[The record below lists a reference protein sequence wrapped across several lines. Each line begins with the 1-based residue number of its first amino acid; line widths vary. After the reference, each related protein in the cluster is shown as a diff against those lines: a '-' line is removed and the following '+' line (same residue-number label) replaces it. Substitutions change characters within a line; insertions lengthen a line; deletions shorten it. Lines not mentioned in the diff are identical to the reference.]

1 MASSS
6 CLPLVSENFSEVHD
20 ARSYLSP
27 FTSSRSDL
35 DARTSED
42 QAASQHKRRRI
53 ASNADFSSHDHL
65 KELKNAFPM
74 LQSPDYYMSPSLE
87 EMSIHVLKDPDYT
100 SQVLDF
106 TIGRCGYGSVKF
118 FGKTDVR
125 WLDLDQIVK
134 FHRNEV
140 IVYEDETTKPIVG
153 QGLNKPAEVT
163 LVLRSITASF
173 LERQFDNVVKKLKY
187 ITERQGAHFISFEPE
202 NCEWKFSVNHFS
214 RFGLT
219 EDEEEDIVM
228 DDANAV
234 QDPAEINCNEISDNN
249 ENNSMYFTESV
260 LCHSLPAHL
269 GLDPIKMK
277 EMRMVIFPEDKQE
290 FEDYNESPKFQRSF
304 TGREYMRSPLKDSSQ
319 RTSQKLNSPVVRKTP
334 LALLE
339 YNQGSLDSNPSGSI
353 LMSQPKKVTPFKR
366 LKAEGFKLDLTHE
379 TPITINQSR
388 NIVDAGLFMGRSFRV
403 GWGPNGI
410 LVHTGNLVGSTN
422 SQRVLSSVVNVEKVA
437 IDNVV
442 RDENSKVRKEL
453 VEFAFDLPLNLHKE
467 MNHEFEEVGS
477 FNLKLQK
484 VVFIRLMLSDIC
496 RGYID
501 IVERQLEVPGIS
513 SSTRLVLTHQ
523 IMVWEL
529 IKVLFSERENVGN
542 SLADDNEEDM
552 MQDIK
557 EASLEFDLEAL
568 PLIRRAEFSCWLQE
582 SVFPQV
588 QFEVGSLNDS
598 SYLEHIFLLMT
609 GRQLD
614 AAVQLASSRGDV
626 RLACLLSQAGGFT
639 VGSTVRCNDVA
650 LQLDIWRR
658 NGLDFNFIEKERT
671 RLYELLA
678 GNIFDALH
686 GIELDWKRFLG
697 LLMWYRLPPD
707 TTLPVIFHSYQHLLK
722 NGRAPLPVPVYAD
735 GPQEL
740 ALKSNTNECLDLSYL
755 LMLLHANEDP
765 EFSFLKTM
773 FSASSS
779 TDDPL
784 DYHMIWHQRAV
795 LEAIGAV
802 SSKDLHILDMG
813 FVSQL
818 LCLGKCHWAIYVVLH
833 MPFRDDFPH
842 LQAKVIREI
851 LFQYCEIWSSQES
864 QFEFIENLGVPR
876 VWLHEAM
883 AVFFSYHGNL
893 SGALEHFI
901 ECRNWHKAHTIFTTS
916 VAHSLFLSAE
926 HSDIWKLATSMEI
939 HKSEIENWEF
949 GAGIYISFYSLRSS
963 LQENYEGSE
972 LDSLE
977 SRNVACGEFLGR
989 LNESLAVWGDRL
1001 PVEARVVYS
1010 KMAEEISRL
1019 LLSDIGDCST
1029 RDAQLS
1035 CFDTIFTAPMREDL
1049 RSSHLQ
1055 DAVSLFTC
1063 YLSEIAS

>member
-1 MASSS
+1 MCSVLNFICFIAD
-6 CLPLVSENFSEVHD
+6 NFSKIYD
-20 ARSYLSP
+20 ARSYLSLD
-27 FTSSRSDL
+27 TSSRLNL
-35 DARTSED
+35 DATNSED
-42 QAASQHKRRRI
+42 QAALQHKRRRI
-53 ASNADFSSHDHL
+53 TSNADISSHNHL
-65 KELKNAFPM
+65 KELKSTFPT
-74 LQSPDYYMSPSLE
+74 LKSPDYYMSPSLE
-87 EMSIHVLKDPDYT
+87 ELSIHVLKDPDYI
-100 SQVLDF
+100 SHVSDF

-125 WLDLDQIVK
+125 WLDLDKIVK
-134 FHRNEV
+134 FRRNEI
-140 IVYEDETTKPIVG
+140 IVYDDETIKPIVG
-153 QGLNKPAEVT
+153 QGLNKSAEVT
-163 LVLRSITASF
+163 LVLRQITPNF
-173 LERQFDNVVKKLKY
+173 LERQFDNIVKKLKY
-187 ITERQGAHFISFEPE
+187 ITERQGAQFISFEPE

-228 DDANAV
+228 DDANAE
-234 QDPAEINCNEISDNN
+234 QDPAEISCSEISDNN
-249 ENNSMYFTESV
+249 EKVSMDFTESV

-269 GLDPIKMK
+269 GLDPLKMK
-277 EMRMVIFPEDKQE
+277 EMRMVIFPEDEEE
-290 FEDYNESPKFQRSF
+290 FEDCNESPKFQKSF

-339 YNQGSLDSNPSGSI
+339 YNQGSLDSGSPGSI
-353 LMSQPKKVTPFKR
+353 LMSQPKRVTPVKP

-379 TPITINQSR
+379 TPITIHHSH

-410 LVHTGNLVGSTN
+410 LVHTGNLVGSAN
-422 SQRVLSSVVNVEKVA
+422 SERVLSSVVNVEKVA

-442 RDENSKVRKEL
+442 RDENNKVHKEL

-467 MNHEFEEVGS
+467 MNHEFEEVEVGS

-484 VVFIRLMLSDIC
+484 VVFNRLMLSDVC

-501 IVERQLEVPGIS
+501 IVERQHEVPGLS
-513 SSTRLVLTHQ
+513 SSARLVLTHQ

-529 IKVLFSERENVGN
+529 IKVLFSERENIGN
-542 SLADDNEEDM
+542 LGDLTDDNEEDM
-552 MQDIK
+552 MQDMK
-557 EASLEFDLEAL
+557 EASPEFDLEAL

-582 SVFPQV
+582 SVLPQV
-588 QFEVGSLNDS
+588 QYESGSLNDS

-626 RLACLLSQAGGFT
+626 RLACLLTQAGGST
-639 VGSTVRCNDVA
+639 LNRDDVG

-658 NGLDFNFIEKERT
+658 NGMDFSFIEKERT

-678 GNIFDALH
+678 GNIFDALYD
-686 GIELDWKRFLG
+686 IEIDWKRFLG
-697 LLMWYRLPPD
+697 LMMWYHLPPD

-722 NGRAPLPVPVYAD
+722 NGRAPHPVPVYAD

-740 ALKSNTNECLDLSYL
+740 ALKSNPRECLDLSYF

-765 EFSFLKTM
+765 EFGFLKTM
-773 FSASSS
+773 LSAFSS

-784 DYHMIWHQRAV
+784 DYHMIWHQRVV
-795 LEAIGAV
+795 LEAIGAI

-818 LCLGKCHWAIYVVLH
+818 LCLGQCHWAIYVVLH

-876 VWLHEAM
+876 IWLHEAM
-883 AVFFSYHGNL
+883 V
-893 SGALEHFI
+893 
-901 ECRNWHKAHTIFTTS
+901 C
-916 VAHSLFLSAE
+916 
-926 HSDIWKLATSMEI
+926 
-939 HKSEIENWEF
+939 
-949 GAGIYISFYSLRSS
+949 YIL
-963 LQENYEGSE
+963 
-972 LDSLE
+972 
-977 SRNVACGEFLGR
+977 
-989 LNESLAVWGDRL
+989 
-1001 PVEARVVYS
+1001 
-1010 KMAEEISRL
+1010 
-1019 LLSDIGDCST
+1019 T
-1029 RDAQLS
+1029 
-1035 CFDTIFTAPMREDL
+1035 
-1049 RSSHLQ
+1049 
-1055 DAVSLFTC
+1055 
-1063 YLSEIAS
+1063 

>member
-6 CLPLVSENFSEVHD
+6 CLPVVSENFSEVHD
-20 ARSYLSP
+20 ARRYLLP

-35 DARTSED
+35 DATTSED

-53 ASNADFSSHDHL
+53 ASSADISSHDHL
-65 KELKNAFPM
+65 KELKNSFPT

-87 EMSIHVLKDPDYT
+87 ELSIHVLEDPDYI

-118 FGKTDVR
+118 LGKTDIR

-134 FHRNEV
+134 FHRNEI
-140 IVYEDETTKPIVG
+140 IVYEDETTKPVIG

-173 LERQFDNVVKKLKY
+173 LERQYDNVVKKLKY
-187 ITERQGAHFISFEPE
+187 ISERQGARFISFDPE
-202 NCEWKFSVNHFS
+202 NCKWKFSVDHFS

-228 DDANAV
+228 DEANAG
-234 QDPAEINCNEISDNN
+234 QDSAEMNCNEISDNN
-249 ENNSMYFTESV
+249 ENNSMDFTESV

-269 GLDPIKMK
+269 GLDPLKMK
-277 EMRMVIFPEDKQE
+277 EMRMVIFPEDEQE
-290 FEDYNESPKFQRSF
+290 FEDYSESPKFQKSF
-304 TGREYMRSPLKDSSQ
+304 TGRELMRSPLKDSSQ

-339 YNQGSLDSNPSGSI
+339 YKQGSLDSSPPGSI
-353 LMSQPKKVTPFKR
+353 LLFQPKKVTPVKPW
-366 LKAEGFKLDLTHE
+366 KAEGFKLDLTQE
-379 TPITINQSR
+379 TPITINHSR

-422 SQRVLSSVVNVEKVA
+422 SQKVLSSVVNVEKVA

-442 RDENSKVRKEL
+442 RDENSKVCKEL

-467 MNHEFEEVGS
+467 MNHEFEEEVGS
-477 FNLKLQK
+477 SNLKLQK
-484 VVFIRLMLSDIC
+484 VVFNRLMLSDIC

-501 IVERQLEVPGIS
+501 IVERQLEVPGLP
-513 SSTRLVLTHQ
+513 SSTRVVLTHQ

-529 IKVLFSERENVGN
+529 IKVLFSERENTGN
-542 SLADDNEEDM
+542 LRNLTDDYEEDM
-552 MQDIK
+552 MQDMK
-557 EASLEFDLEAL
+557 EASLEVDLEAL

-588 QFEVGSLNDS
+588 QYELGSLNDS

-614 AAVQLASSRGDV
+614 AAVRLASSRGDV
-626 RLACLLSQAGGFT
+626 RLACLLSQAGG
-639 VGSTVRCNDVA
+639 STVNRTDVA
-650 LQLDIWRR
+650 LQLAIW
-658 NGLDFNFIEKERT
+658 NKHGMDFSFIEEERT

-678 GNIFDALH
+678 GNIFNALH
-686 GIELDWKRFLG
+686 HIKLDWKRFLG
-697 LLMWYRLPPD
+697 LLMWYHLPPD
-707 TTLPVIFHSYQHLLK
+707 ATLPVIFHSYKHLLK
-722 NGRAPLPVPVYAD
+722 NRRAPLPVPVYAD
-735 GPQEL
+735 EPQEL
-740 ALKSNTNECLDLSYL
+740 ALESNSKECLDLSYF

-765 EFSFLKTM
+765 EFGFLKTM
-773 FSASSS
+773 LSAFSS

-795 LEAIGAV
+795 LEAIGAI
-802 SSKDLHILDMG
+802 SSNDLHSLDMA

-818 LCLGKCHWAIYVVLH
+818 LCLGQCHWAIYVVLH

-864 QFEFIENLGVPR
+864 QLEFIENLGVPR
-876 VWLHEAM
+876 IWLHEAM

-893 SGALEHFI
+893 PEALEHFI
-901 ECRNWHKAHTIFTTS
+901 ECRNWHRAHTIFMTS
-916 VAHSLFLSAE
+916 VAHRLFLSAE
-926 HSDIWKLATSMEI
+926 HSDIWKLATSMET
-939 HKSEIENWEF
+939 HKSEIVNWEF
-949 GAGIYISFYSLRSS
+949 GAGLYISFYSLRSS
-963 LQENYEGSE
+963 LQETDEASE

-977 SRNVACGEFLGR
+977 SRNAACGEFLGR
-989 LNESLAVWGDRL
+989 LNESLAIWGDKL

-1010 KMAEEISRL
+1010 KMAEEISKL
-1019 LLSDIGDCST
+1019 LLSDIGEGST

-1035 CFDTIFTAPMREDL
+1035 CFDTIFTAPLREDL

-1063 YLSEIAS
+1063 YLSEITS

>member
-1 MASSS
+1 
-6 CLPLVSENFSEVHD
+6 
-20 ARSYLSP
+20 
-27 FTSSRSDL
+27 
-35 DARTSED
+35 
-42 QAASQHKRRRI
+42 
-53 ASNADFSSHDHL
+53 
-65 KELKNAFPM
+65 
-74 LQSPDYYMSPSLE
+74 MSPSLE
-87 EMSIHVLKDPDYT
+87 ELSIHVLKDPDYS
-100 SQVLDF
+100 SQVSDF

-125 WLDLDQIVK
+125 WLDLDKIVK
-134 FHRNEV
+134 FHSNEIV
-140 IVYEDETTKPIVG
+140 VYEDESTKPIIG
-153 QGLNKPAEVT
+153 KGLNKPAEVT
-163 LVLRSITASF
+163 LVLQSLTASF
-173 LERQFDNVVKKLKY
+173 LERKYDNVVKKLKY

-202 NCEWKFSVNHFS
+202 NCKWKFSVNHFS

-228 DDANAV
+228 DDANVV
-234 QDPAEINCNEISDNN
+234 QDPVEINCNEISDNN
-249 ENNSMYFTESV
+249 EKNSMDFTESM

-277 EMRMVIFPEDKQE
+277 EMRMVIFPEDEHE
-290 FEDYNESPKFQRSF
+290 FEDYNESPRFQKSL
-304 TGREYMRSPLKDSSQ
+304 TGKEYMRSPLKDSSQ
-319 RTSQKLNSPVVRKTP
+319 RTSQNLNSSVVRKTP

-339 YNQGSLDSNPSGSI
+339 YNQGSLDSSSPGSI
-353 LMSQPKKVTPFKR
+353 LMSQPKKVTPVKP
-366 LKAEGFKLDLTHE
+366 LKAEGFKLDLMHE
-379 TPITINQSR
+379 TPITINHSG

-422 SQRVLSSVVNVEKVA
+422 SQRIIFSSVVHVEKVS
-437 IDNVV
+437 IDNCV

-467 MNHEFEEVGS
+467 MSHEFEEEEG
-477 FNLKLQK
+477 FFHLKLQK
-484 VVFIRLMLSDIC
+484 VVFNRLMLSDIC

-501 IVERQLEVPGIS
+501 IVERQLEVPGLS
-513 SSTRLVLTHQ
+513 SSTRLVLAHQ

-542 SLADDNEEDM
+542 LRNLTDDNEEDM
-552 MQDIK
+552 MQDMK
-557 EASLEFDLEAL
+557 DASLEFDMEAL

-588 QFEVGSLNDS
+588 QYELGSLNDS

-626 RLACLLSQAGGFT
+626 RLACLLSQAGG
-639 VGSTVRCNDVA
+639 STVNRKDIA

-658 NGLDFNFIEKERT
+658 NGMDFSFIEKERT

-678 GNIFDALH
+678 GNIFDALLD
-686 GIELDWKRFLG
+686 IELDWKRFLG

-707 TTLPVIFHSYQHLLK
+707 TTLPVIFHSYQHLLR
-722 NGRAPLPVPVYAD
+722 NGRAPLPVPVYVD

-740 ALKSNTNECLDLSYL
+740 ALNSNTKGCLDLSYF
-755 LMLLHANEDP
+755 LMLLHANEDS

-773 FSASSS
+773 LSAFSS

-795 LEAIGAV
+795 LEAIGAI
-802 SSKDLHILDMG
+802 SSKDLHILDMA

-818 LCLGKCHWAIYVVLH
+818 LCLGQCHWAIYVVLH
-833 MPFRDDFPH
+833 MPFRDDYPH

-876 VWLHEAM
+876 IWLHEAM
-883 AVFFSYHGNL
+883 VCS
-893 SGALEHFI
+893 I
-901 ECRNWHKAHTIFTTS
+901 
-916 VAHSLFLSAE
+916 
-926 HSDIWKLATSMEI
+926 
-939 HKSEIENWEF
+939 
-949 GAGIYISFYSLRSS
+949 
-963 LQENYEGSE
+963 
-972 LDSLE
+972 
-977 SRNVACGEFLGR
+977 
-989 LNESLAVWGDRL
+989 L
-1001 PVEARVVYS
+1001 P
-1010 KMAEEISRL
+1010 
-1019 LLSDIGDCST
+1019 
-1029 RDAQLS
+1029 
-1035 CFDTIFTAPMREDL
+1035 
-1049 RSSHLQ
+1049 
-1055 DAVSLFTC
+1055 
-1063 YLSEIAS
+1063 